1 MKLATRVVHGGER
14 RSPGE
19 FHPVSTPIYNSA
31 TFYYDSLAEIDR
43 IAGGERA
50 GFMYGRYANPTNQ
63 ALEQAVAELEG
74 TESAWSFA
82 SGMAA
87 LHAAILAAA
96 PQPGDT
102 ILCSRDVYGATIAL
116 LLQVFQPMGVR
127 IRLAD
132 LNQIETLEE
141 ELTQAAHPVRLVIVE
156 TISNPLLRVLDLDAV
171 AAHVHAAGARLLV
184 DATFSTPVLSRPLEQ
199 GADFVVHS
207 ATKYLAG
214 HGDVMGGI
222 VLTHAADAP
231 AVDAVRKLVGGM
243 LGPNDAW
250 LILRGLKTLALR
262 MERQCANARRVAEF
276 LKGHPEIDA
285 VYFPG
290 LPEHPDH
297 EQARRQFPD
306 GMFGAIVSFEVNV
319 RKTTDGSADLPTEV
333 TRERIFAFVDR
344 LKLILPCTSLGDVQ
358 SLLQYPLIASHRSLT
373 PKQRREAGIRDNLLR
388 LSVGIEDA
396 ADLIE
401 DVKLALGS

>member
-1 MKLATRVVHGGER
+1 MKLETRVVHGGER
-14 RSPGE
+14 RSRQD

-31 TFYYDSLAEIDR
+31 TFYYDSIGEIDR
-43 IAGGERA
+43 VAGGERA
-50 GFMYGRYANPTNQ
+50 GFIYGRYANPTNV

-74 TESAWSFA
+74 AESAWSFA

-87 LHAAILAAA
+87 LHAAILSAA

-102 ILCSRDVYGATIAL
+102 ILCSRDIYGATIAL

-132 LNQIETLEE
+132 LNGMDQLE
-141 ELTQAAHPVRLVIVE
+141 AALAQTPQHSVRLVIVE
-156 TISNPLLRVLDLDAV
+156 TISNPLLRVLDIAAV
-171 AAHVHAAGARLLV
+171 AERVHAAGARLLV
-184 DATFSTPVLSRPLEQ
+184 DATFSTPILSRPLEH

-214 HGDVMGGI
+214 HGDVMGGL
-222 VLTHAADAP
+222 VLTRAEDAP

-250 LILRGLKTLALR
+250 LILRGLRTLALR
-262 MERQCANARRVAEF
+262 MERQCANARRVTEF
-276 LKGHPEIDA
+276 LNGHPAIGA

-290 LPEHPDH
+290 LPGHPDH
-297 EQARRQFPD
+297 VQARRQFPE
-306 GMFGAIVSFEVNV
+306 GMFGAMVAFEVKV
-319 RKTTDGSADLPTEV
+319 GDGTSEVPTEV
-333 TRERIFAFVDR
+333 TRDAIFAFVDR

-358 SLLQYPLIASHRSLT
+358 SLLQYPLIASHRSLS
-373 PKQRREAGIRDNLLR
+373 PQQRRDAGIRDNLLR

-396 ADLIE
+396 SDLIE
-401 DVKLALGS
+401 DMEQALGR

>member
-14 RSPGE
+14 RSAPD

-31 TFYYDSLAEIDR
+31 TFYYDSLGVIDR
-43 IAGGERA
+43 IAGGEQP
-50 GFMYGRYANPTNQ
+50 GFMYGRYANPTNV

-74 TESAWSFA
+74 AESSWTFA

-96 PQPGDT
+96 PQPGET

-132 LNQIETLEE
+132 LNRPDQLEA
-141 ELTQAAHPVRLVIVE
+141 ELAQPATQRVRLVIVE
-156 TISNPLLRVLDLDAV
+156 TISNPLLRVLDMASV
-171 AAHVHAAGARLLV
+171 ARLTHAAGARLLV

-222 VLTHAADAP
+222 VLTRAEDAP
-231 AVDAVRKLVGGM
+231 AVDSVRKLVGGM

-262 MERQCANARRVAEF
+262 MERQCANARRIAAF
-276 LKGHPEIDA
+276 LSGHKGIDA

-290 LPEHPDH
+290 LPDHPDH
-297 EQARRQFPD
+297 GQARRQFPE
-306 GMFGAIVSFEVNV
+306 GMFGAIVSFELHV
-319 RKTTDGSADLPTEV
+319 RTPTGDAPTEL
-333 TRERIFAFVDR
+333 TRQRVISFVDR
-344 LKLILPCTSLGDVQ
+344 LKVILPCTSLGDVQ
-358 SLLQYPLIASHRSLT
+358 SLVQYPLIASHRSLS
-373 PKQRREAGIRDNLLR
+373 PKQRSEAGIRDNLLR
-388 LSVGIEDA
+388 LSLGIEDA
-396 ADLIE
+396 DDLIQDLE
-401 DVKLALGS
+401 QALGC

>member
-14 RSPGE
+14 PSPQD

-31 TFYYDSLAEIDR
+31 TFYYDNIAEINR
-43 IAGGERA
+43 IAGGEQA
-50 GFMYGRYANPTNQ
+50 GFMYGRYANPTNV
-63 ALEQAVAELEG
+63 ALEQAVGELEG
-74 TESAWSFA
+74 ADSAWSFA

-87 LHAAILAAA
+87 LHAAILATA
-96 PQPGDT
+96 PQPGDA

-116 LLQVFQPMGVR
+116 LLQVFQPMGVHV
-127 IRLAD
+127 RLAD
-132 LNQIETLEE
+132 LNGLDQLDAA
-141 ELTQAAHPVRLVIVE
+141 LTQAPEHPVRLVIVE
-156 TISNPLLRVLDLDAV
+156 TISNPLLRVLDIAAV
-171 AAHVHAAGARLLV
+171 AGRVHAAGARLLV
-184 DATFSTPVLSRPLEQ
+184 DATFSTPMLSRPLEQ
-199 GADFVVHS
+199 GADLVVHS

-222 VLTHAADAP
+222 VLTRAEHAP

-262 MERQCANARRVAEF
+262 MERQCANARRIAEF
-276 LKGHPEIDA
+276 LNRHRTIDA

-290 LPEHPDH
+290 LPDHPDH
-297 EQARRQFPD
+297 AQARRQFPE
-306 GMFGAIVSFEVNV
+306 GMYGAIVSFEVKV
-319 RKTTDGSADLPTEV
+319 GDGTAELPSEV

-358 SLLQYPLIASHRSLT
+358 SLVQYPLIASHRSLS

-396 ADLIE
+396 TDLIE
-401 DVKLALGS
+401 DMKQALGD